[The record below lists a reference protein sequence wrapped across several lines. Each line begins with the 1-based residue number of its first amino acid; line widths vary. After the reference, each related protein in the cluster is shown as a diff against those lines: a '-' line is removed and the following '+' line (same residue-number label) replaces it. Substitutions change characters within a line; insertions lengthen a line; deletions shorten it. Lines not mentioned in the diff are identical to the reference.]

1 MIDVI
6 FDLIMKEARSR
17 HGNDLVDKIQTVL
30 NEVDGKVI
38 TAMECIGEAERR
50 EKIDENQRSDN

>member
-17 HGNDLVDKIQTVL
+17 HGNDLVDKIQNVL

-38 TAMECIGEAERR
+38 TAMENIGEDERR
-50 EKIDENQRSDN
+50 KKIDENQRSDN